1 MARGRFFGSGRNVH
15 SGAQPTF
22 SAQGKAKGP
31 KKGTKRAKPGGRV
44 RRKDA
49 FPEEGGRTLMNSSD
63 EDADEMSS
71 KGRVASAKCA
81 SRARAIAASSRFS
94 YSRSSA
100 LTGDRHALPAGDL
113 EGLDEND
120 FAEVSDV
127 STHAS
132 DEEEVDSDDPDKE
145 ARRGGRQQRWVRKVK
160 GRRALMVQ
168 ETGDVKGKVQRL
180 FREEADEEEEGEEE
194 DEATR
199 LRKARLARFDS
210 AATSAP
216 KNTGKGK
223 TTVIDL
229 MDSSDY
235 DHLDF
240 GPKILLPRPSPSFRR
255 ASSSLSLSGTS
266 PGPSSPQQ
274 YPPAAQLWTRRE
286 GSAHS
291 QTLLGLKKQR
301 ERERREAREAAKL
314 AEKLSNGEV
323 VVPPARKKQKG
334 MGDGRGRRLCDSE
347 GEGEA
352 AMEIES
358 LSAIGGGGRGS
369 GGRGSEKG
377 KGVKGK
383 ERERKKCKL
392 FNRSCDEDDEN
403 YDTDFDHSRPSSPHS
418 KSRSVHRATN
428 ASSSAS
434 SRAARRARTSQQDPS
449 GFVNSSDEE
458 DGEDGVVIDTG
469 GTGGMGSFSLSGG
482 KKTRKSEG
490 KGQTKDSEQ
499 VRYGRDNQKGKKR
512 IAPPLS
518 SEDEVDH
525 PADLEE
531 EDQLASNAPSTDSDA
546 PSRNV
551 DLPAFRDP
559 RLDLR
564 RRRLRELTDPPT
576 DAFSSSD
583 GGGESSDEGRAG
595 RRRRKEGKKSKEEE
609 EWEKM
614 ERKMG
619 EKKRE
624 YREKRGPGYSNPRR
638 NCTLS
643 T

>member
-1 MARGRFFGSGRNVH
+1 MARGRFFGSGRNVL

-31 KKGTKRAKPGGRV
+31 KKGTKRAKPGRRV
-44 RRKDA
+44 GRKDA

-71 KGRVASAKCA
+71 KGRVASAKSA
-81 SRARAIAASSRFS
+81 SRARAIAASSRSSF
-94 YSRSSA
+94 SRSSA

-113 EGLDEND
+113 EELDEND
-120 FAEVSDV
+120 FVEVSDV
-127 STHAS
+127 STRAS
-132 DEEEVDSDDPDKE
+132 DGEEVDSDDPDRE
-145 ARRGGRQQRWVRKVK
+145 VRRGGREERWLKKVRERQGLVSN
-160 GRRALMVQ
+160 
-168 ETGDVKGKVQRL
+168 EPTSGKAKLQRL

-210 AATSAP
+210 IPHPAQ
-216 KNTGKGK
+216 KNTVEGK

-229 MDSSDY
+229 ADSPDD
-235 DHLDF
+235 DHLDLEN
-240 GPKILLPRPSPSFRR
+240 KTLPPRLSPSFGR
-255 ASSSLSLSGTS
+255 ASSSLSLSGIS

-274 YPPAAQLWTRRE
+274 YPPAAQLWTRHE

-301 ERERREAREAAKL
+301 ERERREERKAAKL

-334 MGDGRGRRLCDSE
+334 MGDGKGRRLCDSD

-358 LSAIGGGGRGS
+358 LSANGGGERG
-369 GGRGSEKG
+369 GAKG
-377 KGVKGK
+377 EGAKGK
-383 ERERKKCKL
+383 ERERKKRKL
-392 FNRSCDEDDEN
+392 LNRSSDEDDEDDN
-403 YDTDFDHSRPSSPHS
+403 SDFGRSGPSSLHS
-418 KSRSVHRATN
+418 KSRSMKRATN
-428 ASSSAS
+428 ASTSAS

-449 GFVNSSDEE
+449 GFVNTSDEE
-458 DGEDGVVIDTG
+458 DGNDGVVIDTG

-482 KKTRKSEG
+482 KKTRKSKG

-499 VRYGRDNQKGKKR
+499 VRYAKDNQKGKKR

-564 RRRLRELTDPPT
+564 RRRLRELTDPST

-583 GGGESSDEGRAG
+583 GEGESGDEGRAARG
-595 RRRRKEGKKSKEEE
+595 RRKEGGKSKEEE